1 MKNVLLAVGI
11 PLLFAACGGNQ
22 NYVPKPKA
30 FNRISLPEHTYQA
43 LPDSLPYQF
52 EYSEHAQLLPDTSW
66 IAEPYWINLY
76 YPELVANVQLTY
88 KPIQGKEARLRE
100 YLTDSYKL
108 TAKHQVKASGIQE
121 SVIRTPSG
129 KTAVVQ
135 ELSGEVP
142 SQFQFFITDSTEH
155 FLRGALYFRT
165 ATANDSLAPVI
176 EYVKEDMV
184 HMLNTLE
191 WNTNAALKIKNYE

>member
-1 MKNVLLAVGI
+1 MKNVLVAAGA
-11 PLLFAACGGNQ
+11 LLLCAACGGNQ
-22 NYVPKPKA
+22 NYIPKPKA
-30 FNRISLPEHTYQA
+30 FNRISLPEHSYQT

-88 KPIQGKEARLRE
+88 KPIQGQEARLRE

-108 TAKHQVKASGIQE
+108 TAKHQIKASAINESIIQ
-121 SVIRTPSG
+121 TPNG

-176 EYVKEDMV
+176 KYVKQDMV

-191 WNTNAALKIKNYE
+191 WDEPDGN